1 MFHGSIMTNL
11 AARRPP
17 VNAGPGQPER
27 REFPRYALGAPAE
40 VRDPAAKKKAAGHV
54 TVISKK
60 GCFLKAPKR
69 FDPSAVVQLHIQK
82 GDTAFETWAKV
93 VPTMPELSEG
103 MALVFMGTAPE
114 QEQLL
119 HRWIDELATHPP
131 QNPTPR

>member
-1 MFHGSIMTNL
+1 MTNVAPADL
-11 AARRPP
+11 PKGDTARDPD
-17 VNAGPGQPER
+17 R
-27 REFPRYALGAPAE
+27 REYPRYTLGAPAE
-40 VRDPAAKKKAAGHV
+40 IRDPAAKTKAVGHV

-69 FDPSAVVQLHIQK
+69 FNPSAVVQLHIQK

-93 VPTMPELSEG
+93 VPNLTEITEG

-119 HRWIDELATHPP
+119 HQWIDELAGHPP
-131 QNPTPR
+131 QS